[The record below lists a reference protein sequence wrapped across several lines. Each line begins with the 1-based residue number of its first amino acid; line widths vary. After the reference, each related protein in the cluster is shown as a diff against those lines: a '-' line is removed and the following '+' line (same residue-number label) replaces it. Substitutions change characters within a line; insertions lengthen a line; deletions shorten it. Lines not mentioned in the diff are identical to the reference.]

1 MSHEFSTKTDEPRL
15 GPLRILFV
23 SIGGAK
29 LARLLTDDEAF
40 EVLVVA
46 DLDEAARVAQ
56 QRRFDACTVA
66 FGAPSAEDAAA
77 LEVFCRAHATIPT
90 LVLSQDAP
98 EHSVVAIIRAGA
110 SGYLLAEEASSL
122 PSALRE
128 VARGGTAMSP
138 VVSRVVIARARR
150 NSGQFRAVAPP
161 PAEPI
166 LVTTRQRQILELLA
180 GGHSYDDIARAL
192 NLSVNTVRWHVKSLY
207 ARLGA
212 SSKVEAVLKALELQL
227 IGADAATSQD
237 KSIAPT
243 GE

>member
-1 MSHEFSTKTDEPRL
+1 MRCMAPPSIIPSCRSESSKTL
-15 GPLRILFV
+15 
-23 SIGGAK
+23 SI
-29 LARLLTDDEAF
+29 R
-40 EVLVVA
+40 
-46 DLDEAARVAQ
+46 
-56 QRRFDACTVA
+56 
-66 FGAPSAEDAAA
+66 S
-77 LEVFCRAHATIPT
+77 
-90 LVLSQDAP
+90 
-98 EHSVVAIIRAGA
+98 
-110 SGYLLAEEASSL
+110 SG
-122 PSALRE
+122 
-128 VARGGTAMSP
+128 
-138 VVSRVVIARARR
+138 VIARARR